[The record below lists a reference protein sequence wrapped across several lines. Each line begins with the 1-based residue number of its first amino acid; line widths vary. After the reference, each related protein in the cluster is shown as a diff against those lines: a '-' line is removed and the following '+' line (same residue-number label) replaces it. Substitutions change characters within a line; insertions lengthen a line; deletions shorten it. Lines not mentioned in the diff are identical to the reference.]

1 MRHLAIVTLISTLVA
16 FGANAQGPKG
26 MQGPQGPAY
35 GADQALQQ
43 QGFTL
48 MQTVRE
54 HNRLRI
60 TARRGDQLRE
70 LVYDLRT
77 GKLLWDN
84 LDPDR
89 DRTRDRLFQQD
100 FDRDRD
106 RLQLRD
112 PSTH

>member
-1 MRHLAIVTLISTLVA
+1 MRYLAVITIISALA
-16 FGANAQGPKG
+16 ASGANAQGQKG
-26 MQGPQGPAY
+26 MQGPQGPAF

-54 HNRLRI
+54 HNQLRI
-60 TARRGDQLRE
+60 TARRGSELRE
-70 LVYDLRT
+70 LVYDMRS

-84 LDPDR
+84 LDPNR